1 MQSVRRSRS
10 VLVELMIAVL
20 FLAVASCVLAQ
31 LFASAWEM
39 SGDSRRTQT
48 AVLLARDA
56 LERFCAGEEL
66 PETWLQTVDGQEYE
80 VSARITGV
88 PSPAGSVDTCTVTV
102 TCGENAPLQL
112 RTARYTTEVWQNE
125 DP

>member
-31 LFASAWEM
+31 LFASAWET

-48 AVLLARDA
+48 AVLLRGTPLSASAQGKNCRKHGCRRWTGRNM
-56 LERFCAGEEL
+56 RFPPG
-66 PETWLQTVDGQEYE
+66 
-80 VSARITGV
+80 
-88 PSPAGSVDTCTVTV
+88 
-102 TCGENAPLQL
+102 
-112 RTARYTTEVWQNE
+112 
-125 DP
+125 